1 MREGKVKLF
10 GKEYPACLSTRLMVK
25 ISEKTGKPFAQ
36 GINDLLSTDNI
47 EGMFWL
53 LAGMLEAG
61 KKYHDLI
68 GESTPEPPSE
78 DTLMDMIGM
87 DDYSVLAEAIYD
99 AAMTTAAA
107 DVDVETDEKN

>member
-1 MREGKVKLF
+1 MREGKVRLF

-25 ISEKTGKPFAQ
+25 IAEKTDKPFAE
-36 GINDLLSTDNI
+36 GIDELLSTNNI
-47 EGMFWL
+47 DGMFWL
-53 LAGMLEAG
+53 LAEMLEAG

-68 GESTPEPPSE
+68 GEQTPEPPSK
-78 DTLMDMIGM
+78 DALLDLIGL
-87 DDYSVLAEAIYD
+87 DDYTALSEAIYD

>member
-1 MREGKVKLF
+1 MREGNVKVL
-10 GKEYPACLSTRLMVK
+10 GKMYPACLSTRLMIK
-25 ISEKTGKPFAQ
+25 IAEKTGKPFAQ
-36 GINDLLSTDNI
+36 GINDLLSTDNV

-53 LAGMLEAG
+53 LAEMLAAG

-68 GESTPEPPSE
+68 GENTPDPPSE
-78 DTLMDMIGM
+78 DALMDLIGL
-87 DDYSVLAEAIYD
+87 DDYSPLTDAIYD